1 MGYCYHNKQKD
12 YPVYTKVHNNT
23 VPEVPEPKKK
33 IKQDYESVK
42 NQIMESNT
50 KTVDSQ
56 ESKKT
61 KNIPLIKDP
70 FFLYHIIY
78 NIWLKL

>member
-1 MGYCYHNKQKD
+1 MGYCSPKKHKD
-12 YPVYTKVHNNT
+12 IQVYTKVHNNT

-50 KTVDSQ
+50 KTVDIQ

-61 KNIPLIKDP
+61 KKYTIN
-70 FFLYHIIY
+70 
-78 NIWLKL
+78 